1 MASIV
6 CAPSAGARL
15 DVVIGLSFEGCQQSY
30 NDSRGLQPVWQSRPP
45 RRIRRKLQARRGRQ
59 RLQQARHARERG
71 ALVLGNAPSLSSAGT
86 CISPRRSY
94 HPLLIARAL
103 AFATHAYRKARSG
116 LALSRRAF
124 FDSSPAPAGFLRS
137 PQAPLH
143 CPPTQQ
149 LPQPGKPRRT
159 GIAICLFPLEDPRPW
174 SAGLTI
180 SQAIEVS
187 KS

>member
-6 CAPSAGARL
+6 CAPNAGARL
-15 DVVIGLSFEGCQQSY
+15 DVVIGLSLEGCQHRTTTREVSSRFGNLGPREGFAGSCRLGAAG
-30 NDSRGLQPVWQSRPP
+30 NDYS
-45 RRIRRKLQARRGRQ
+45 
-59 RLQQARHARERG
+59 RHAMLASGEHSCR
-71 ALVLGNAPSLSSAGT
+71 AMHLPFPAPGPVYHRAAHITLSS
-86 CISPRRSY
+86 SPEPWPSQR
-94 HPLLIARAL
+94 
-103 AFATHAYRKARSG
+103 TAYRKARSG

-187 KS
+187 RS